1 MIKVKD
7 IMEENV
13 YTCHENVNVK
23 EVMEYLYE
31 KGIGGVP
38 LVDGDLKV
46 VGFISDGDIMKY
58 VSKHK
63 PIIFDYCEI
72 SVTVIDNTSFE
83 DKVQDLMEMKAAEI
97 ATKDVVCM
105 DSEDSV
111 DEAAQALSVQ
121 KIKKVP
127 VVSNGTLV
135 GVVSRSMIIRHI
147 MQNMITVY
155 DEIAD

>member
-63 PIIFDYCEI
+63 PIIFDYCDI
-72 SVTVIDNTSFE
+72 
-83 DKVQDLMEMKAAEI
+83 
-97 ATKDVVCM
+97 
-105 DSEDSV
+105 
-111 DEAAQALSVQ
+111 
-121 KIKKVP
+121 
-127 VVSNGTLV
+127 
-135 GVVSRSMIIRHI
+135 
-147 MQNMITVY
+147 
-155 DEIAD
+155 